1 MARYFNIMAEL
12 RGCYADNESAFILR
26 AATRRELKA
35 TLESEARELRD
46 AGAIGLNKR
55 AVANLAARAWR
66 RKGQG
71 YLSDVAP
78 FKYPSQ
84 GAYCMGLMVNP
95 ATRADWKEWNNREY
109 E

>member
-1 MARYFNIMAEL
+1 MAEL

-26 AATRRELKA
+26 AATRRELKE
-35 TLESEARELRD
+35 TLESEAAQLRE

-66 RKGQG
+66 RKGQSH
-71 YLSDVAP
+71 LSDVAP

-84 GAYCMGLMVNP
+84 GGYCMGLMVNP
-95 ATRADWKEWNNREY
+95 SSRADYLESQAREW
-109 E
+109 